1 MLDTVQRVHTLFSRP
16 FYPIGVMSAL
26 GSETGLPVV
35 MHDATGLSVVSHECM
50 ARRVCRLHDATVLPV
65 VSHECMMQQVCQLL
79 VMSA

>member
-26 GSETGLPVV
+26 RSETG
-35 MHDATGLSVVSHECM
+35 
-50 ARRVCRLHDATVLPV
+50 LPV
-65 VSHECMMQQVCQLL
+65 VSHECMMQQVCRLLVMSVWLDGFAGCMMQQICQLL